1 MHQHDHDFESI
12 GSIDGV
18 VVSHVMNAAA
28 MSVQQ
33 ESVFTADNIPGTGIC
48 FKNSV
53 FFSIKRILNSVL
65 SRLRPSL

>member
-33 ESVFTADNIPGTGIC
+33 SL
-48 FKNSV
+48 
-53 FFSIKRILNSVL
+53 FSQQTTFQAQAYVL
-65 SRLRPSL
+65 KTLYFSASNAS